1 VSRET
6 WRTAAGFA
14 GMIRQYALPS
24 VVPDAMTTGTDNP
37 TTRAIATTSSLFD
50 ALNRAGVRYCH
61 FKSNAHLVAGLE
73 GLTDLDVLCDRQQ
86 VELTAQILARHGFR
100 RFPAH
105 PSRGYLGV
113 EDYFGI
119 DEYTGRLLHL
129 HLHYR
134 LIVGERFFK
143 NYRLP
148 WESEFLETRVFDES
162 AGVFVADPALEWL
175 LLVCRAAL
183 KIRWRD
189 RVLAVVAP
197 RRGESGA
204 MRGEH
209 FWLAGR
215 VDRNAPQAHAEQL
228 LDAGTSELVG
238 LALADNLAFGR
249 LKRLRRKLLR
259 SEKVFR
265 GYRRIP
271 ALGVRWSRE
280 LRWTVGTVIR
290 RYLGRAFPYSRSAP
304 GGGTLVAVIGSDGAG
319 KSSVSGLLYSWLTRK
334 LDVIP
339 IYFGSGDG
347 QSSIL
352 RWPLKLILEV
362 TRGRSTSQPR
372 DPEQRRTRDIGFAR
386 AVWAVVLAREKRSK
400 LRKAVRARE
409 RGFIVICDRYP
420 QTQVDG
426 VNDGPLLWRWRTST
440 SRLRRALARWEDGI
454 YTVAANV
461 PPDVVVRLLVTPE
474 TAAARRPGD
483 DPAELEFR
491 TQLVRGLRFD
501 GARFG
506 VIDIDADADLDAV
519 VLEVKRRLWPAI

>member
-1 VSRET
+1 
-6 WRTAAGFA
+6 
-14 GMIRQYALPS
+14 MIREVALPS
-24 VVPDAMTTGTDNP
+24 VVPDAMTPRTDDP
-37 TTRAIATTSSLFD
+37 TTSAIMATSALFD
-50 ALNRAGVRYCH
+50 DLNRVGVRYCH
-61 FKSNAHLVAGLE
+61 FKSNAHLVAGME
-73 GLTDLDVLCDRQQ
+73 GLTELDVLCDRNE
-86 VELTAQILARHGFR
+86 VELLGQILARHGFR

-105 PSRGYLGV
+105 PSRTYLGV
-113 EDYFGI
+113 DDYFGI
-119 DEYTGRLLHL
+119 DQQTGRLLHL

-148 WESEFLETRVFDES
+148 WEGEFLDRRVLDDS
-162 AGVFVADPALEWL
+162 VGVFVADPALEWL
-175 LLVCRAAL
+175 LLVCRSAL

-189 RVLAVVAP
+189 RALAVVAS
-197 RRGESGA
+197 RRGESGGL
-204 MRGEH
+204 RSEH
-209 FWLAGR
+209 FWLAAR
-215 VDRNAPQAHAEQL
+215 VNPKAPKAYAEEL

-238 LALADNLAFGR
+238 LALADDLAFGR
-249 LKRLRRKLLR
+249 LTRLR
-259 SEKVFR
+259 SELLQSEKVLR

-280 LRWTVGTVIR
+280 VRLMVGTVIR
-290 RYLGRAFPYSRSAP
+290 RYLRRPFPYSRSAP

-319 KSSVSGLLYSWLTRK
+319 KSSVSGLLYSWLTHK

-352 RWPLKLILEV
+352 RWPLKVILGF
-362 TRGRSTSQPR
+362 TRGRSSSRPL
-372 DPEQRRTRDIGFAR
+372 DPQERRTREIGFAR
-386 AVWAVVLAREKRSK
+386 AVWAVALAREKRSK

-440 SRLRRALARWEDGI
+440 SRLKRALARWEDGI

-474 TAAARRPGD
+474 TAATRRPGD

-491 TQLVRGLRFD
+491 TQLVRNLRFD
-501 GARFG
+501 TARFG
-506 VIDIDADADLDAV
+506 VIDIDADGDLDSVA
-519 VLEVKRRLWPAI
+519 LEVKRRLWPAL

>member
-1 VSRET
+1 
-6 WRTAAGFA
+6 
-14 GMIRQYALPS
+14 MIRQFALPT
-24 VVPDAMTTGTDNP
+24 VVPDAMTPGTDDP
-37 TTRAIATTSSLFD
+37 TRRAIATTSCLFD
-50 ALNRAGVRYCH
+50 ALKRAGVRYCH
-61 FKSNAHLVAGLE
+61 FKSNAHLLAGLE
-73 GLTDLDVLCDRQQ
+73 GLTDLDLLCDSQQ
-86 VELTAQILARHGFR
+86 VELTEQTLARHGFR

-119 DEYTGRLLHL
+119 DQHTGRLLHL

-134 LIVGERFFK
+134 LIVGERFLK

-148 WESEFLETRVFDES
+148 WESEFLERRVFDES
-162 AGVFVADPALEWL
+162 AGVYVADPALEWL

-189 RVLAVVAP
+189 RALAVVGS
-197 RRGESGA
+197 RRGESGGL
-204 MRGEH
+204 RGEH
-209 FWLAGR
+209 FWLGGR
-215 VDRNAPQAHAEQL
+215 VDRQAPKAHAEEL
-228 LDAGTSELVG
+228 LDAGVGELVE
-238 LALADNLAFGR
+238 LALADDLAFGR
-249 LKRLRRKLLR
+249 LKRLRRELLQ

-280 LRWTVGTVIR
+280 LRWMVGTVNR
-290 RYLGRAFPYSRSAP
+290 RYLRRPFPYSRSAP
-304 GGGTLVAVIGSDGAG
+304 GGGTVVAVIGSDGAG

-352 RWPLKLILEV
+352 RWPLKVILDL
-362 TRGRSTSQPR
+362 TRGRSNSPSR

-400 LRKAVRARE
+400 LRKAIRARE

-440 SRLRRALARWEDGI
+440 SRLRRALARWEDRI
-454 YTVAANV
+454 YTVAASV

-501 GARFG
+501 TARFG
-506 VIDIDADADLDAV
+506 VIDIDADADLDSV
-519 VLEVKRRLWPAI
+519 VLEVKRQLWPAL